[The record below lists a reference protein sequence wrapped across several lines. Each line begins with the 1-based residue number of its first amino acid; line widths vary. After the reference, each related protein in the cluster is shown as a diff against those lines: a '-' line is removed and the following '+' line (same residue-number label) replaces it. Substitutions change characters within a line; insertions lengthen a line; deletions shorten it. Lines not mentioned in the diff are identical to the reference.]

1 MTKTP
6 VMRTEIVHGD
16 RPCDLKI
23 VVGDATTGSSW
34 TEGANM
40 YPAASKREKPNDCSS
55 ELNL

>member
-6 VMRTEIVHGD
+6 VRTEIVYGD
-16 RPCDLKI
+16 RPSD
-23 VVGDATTGSSW
+23 GGTTTGPSSA
-34 TEGANM
+34 ESVNM